1 VRGLLFLSVVGVAL
15 YALLVITH
23 KVLTEGGSETTLAS
37 QTEPNH
43 ASVGHLSAWGT
54 YLPSRSLRQKPRV
67 PLEAFQQTAPLRPE
81 RKTADSPR
89 QHDFAQAAERKLSSD
104 PAALRDEASASGTGD
119 ALEWAKV
126 VLAARVHTQ
135 GSVSSPTVRIYS
147 PGTNLQVVRREGGWL
162 QVSDPATQE
171 RGWVLDKYVSSIDGP
186 GSTQAATEP
195 TVESVPIQ
203 AAKSKKPSTSAKRSK
218 PPPVATSGPRNGRWA
233 RRDNR
238 RRGFR
243 LFGFGGR
250 KAAPAAWSIGPGR

>member
-1 VRGLLFLSVVGVAL
+1 MRGLLFLSVVGAAL

-23 KVLTEGGSETTLAS
+23 SVLTEGGSETTLAS
-37 QTEPNH
+37 QAEP
-43 ASVGHLSAWGT
+43 SYPGVRHLSGWGA
-54 YLPSRSLRQKPRV
+54 YLPSRSRGQKLRAPV
-67 PLEAFQQTAPLRPE
+67 EASQQTAPLRPQQ
-81 RKTADSPR
+81 KTAYRPR

-162 QVSDPATQE
+162 QVSDPATLE

-203 AAKSKKPSTSAKRSK
+203 AARSKKRSTSAKRSK
-218 PPPVATSGPRNGRWA
+218 PSSVATSGPRNGRWA

-250 KAAPAAWSIGPGR
+250 KAAPSAWSIGPAR

>member
-1 VRGLLFLSVVGVAL
+1 MRGLLFLSVVGAAL

-23 KVLTEGGSETTLAS
+23 SVLTEGGSETTLAS
-37 QTEPNH
+37 QAEPDH
-43 ASVGHLSAWGT
+43 PDVRHLSGWGA
-54 YLPSRSLRQKPRV
+54 YLHSHSRDQKPRA
-67 PLEAFQQTAPLRPE
+67 PSETFQQTATLRPE
-81 RKTADSPR
+81 RNTAYGPR
-89 QHDFAQAAERKLSSD
+89 RYDLVQTVERKLRSD
-104 PAALRDEASASGTGD
+104 PAALEDEASASETGG

-171 RGWVLDKYVSSIDGP
+171 GGWVLEKYLSSIDGP

-203 AAKSKKPSTSAKRSK
+203 AAKSKKRSTSAKRSK
-218 PPPVATSGPRNGRWA
+218 PSSVATSGPRNGRWA

-250 KAAPAAWSIGPGR
+250 KAAPSAWSIGPAR